1 MLERIGNI
9 LKYTFLICI
18 LCIIFTACESE
29 HTESLLA
36 ESHKYSPERQKH
48 ISDADNEQC
57 ICEQIGEN
65 DYKIILYD
73 KANNEVWSQVY
84 TDMRIPPWVERITDT
99 IWEVG
104 VSVGSPARY
113 TFYFD
118 AETAEISDTYFNAI
132 LFGDKYIAYMEDDVI
147 GADTITLTMTDIFKE
162 DILHQ
167 EIERDFS
174 VLADPMSAVKSVEL
188 VDDVTVRLEYYAGEE
203 MTLVSEAIELKD
215 PLLLLK
221 DGNIK
226 QITGFGFGDAFN
238 YDIYEIA
245 GYTYSINDGSRTQ
258 LYRLKN
264 GKMDNFNFCFNGK
277 GNRFS
282 GVIAYDGYFCGIK
295 IDEDTMDKVVP
306 VLGEPDEYQDGDSS
320 GQIAVYRFTEAA
332 LMLDLGGND
341 VINRIEYAAND
352 GIADADLD
360 EPTEFETALQGN
372 FDYVETIYY
381 WETGEDKVFTSHNHD
396 DYDADKIPQFIEDY
410 LKKQGTYKE
419 KPDGI
424 TYTYFTRD
432 EDLNGSYVEYYEV
445 ERKYSFV
452 FHVWGEYWVDPEAG
466 TSEWLEDVYCATVTL
481 DEESREGNL
490 IHTYDAGRG
499 ITNEELYD
507 EWGTKMSDVSYEYLS
522 DIPFPFITEYWN
534 LDTHYDLVH
543 SALCREQK
551 AWFYKEQAEFDAD
564 GRFIRYNGNI
574 NPRDYKEYF
583 PYPCTC
589 IYDASGRLEAIREE
603 LQDYDIEMGWG
614 WWDDAVD
621 YSGQMEFNYEKSGQ
635 LSTVEY
641 LRSSYMHGSYDS
653 SGTIYYDGEGRMIDN
668 SHYVTHGGDSHIYLY
683 KEDSDKPWVCLNWCS
698 FVPGFESIYIYEQ
711 D

>member
-1 MLERIGNI
+1 MLGRIGDT
-9 LKYTFLICI
+9 LKYTLLICT
-18 LCIIFTACESE
+18 LCIFFTACGSG
-29 HTESLLA
+29 HTAGVLA
-36 ESHKYSPERQKH
+36 DGHKYFVEKQKYS
-48 ISDADNEQC
+48 SDADNEQC

-65 DYKIILYD
+65 EYKITLYD
-73 KANNEVWSQVY
+73 EAYNEVFSQVY
-84 TDMRIPPWVERITDT
+84 SDMRIPPWVERITDT

-147 GADTITLTMTDIFKE
+147 GADTITLTLTDIFKE

-277 GNRFS
+277 GKRFS

-360 EPTEFETALQGN
+360 EPTEFETALQDD

-381 WETGEDKVFTSHNHD
+381 WEVGQDKVFTSHNHD

-410 LKKQGTYKE
+410 LKEQGTYKE
-419 KPDGI
+419 EPDGI
-424 TYTYFTRD
+424 TYFIQD

-452 FHVWGEYWVDPEAG
+452 FHVWGEYWIDPEAG
-466 TSEWLEDVYCATVTL
+466 TSEWLEDIYCATVTL

-507 EWGTKMSDVSYEYLS
+507 AWGTKMSDVSYEYLS

-683 KEDSDKPWVCLNWCS
+683 KEDSDKPWACLNWCS
-698 FVPGFESIYIYEQ
+698 FVPGFETIYIYEQ